1 MSKAVTETEM
11 VVLPFEIK
19 AIIARRATLKEWQ
32 ERDKEASRLP
42 IGSVV
47 VEVDRRLSPEFMA
60 QFGIRTLDIQ
70 TLVDSGV
77 ATAYLVED
85 YAKAD
90 GRPLC
95 KWIGHDSAI
104 ADLPLLP
111 MLLSELP
118 ITAER

>member
-1 MSKAVTETEM
+1 MSHSTSEKVI
-11 VVLPFEIK
+11 LPLEVS
-19 AIIARRATLKEWQ
+19 AILAHRATLEEWKN
-32 ERDKEASRLP
+32 RDKEASRLP

-47 VEVDRRLSPEFMA
+47 IEVDRGLSPEDLV
-60 QFGIRTLDIQ
+60 RLDVQ
-70 TLVDSGV
+70 TLIKNGFAS
-77 ATAYLVED
+77 AFLVED

-95 KWIGHDSAI
+95 QRIGGESAI

-118 ITAER
+118 ISSTR